1 MRLKPSGRTLGFS
14 VPFCRLLVFFLLGTC
29 LCHAAET
36 PFKARVGS
44 AVVVL
49 TGPWKFHPGDNLGWA
64 KPDFDDSG
72 WSTMDMTPPLG
83 SYDPITGS
91 SGFVPGWT
99 SHGYPN
105 LTGYAWYRLHL
116 QLENEDSSTQASSLA
131 LTMPM
136 NFDDAYQI
144 FVNGQEVGGFGRFT
158 RSHVTFYNSQ
168 PQSFALP
175 TGIRGGPVTI
185 AIRFWMEAVTP
196 LQSPDA
202 GGMHGPPL
210 LGQASA
216 IDAMLR
222 LEWDAVNRTQVGN
235 LLAATF
241 LFLAALLGFT
251 LFWFDR
257 DEPAYLWLGLAC
269 LLAFAERAIV
279 MTGYYSLAVAMDPEN
294 FFIDVLS
301 RPISLGLWALFWIY
315 WFDLDDIRRIKRGVW
330 ILTGALVLGMAML
343 RPPLFGSV
351 IPPQA
356 SSMLL
361 PLTLIL
367 KLLLG
372 ALLLWITYSGI
383 RKRAGDG
390 WLALA
395 PILLMIFWEYQE
407 ELGVVHV
414 PTIMRL
420 FGLTITVG
428 IVATLLMLAIIS
440 VLLMRRFVRGQRE
453 RELWRLEIEQAREV
467 QQVLIPEALPAVPG
481 FRLASEYRPAQQ
493 VGGDFFQILPTRD
506 GAVLALIGD
515 VSGKGMPAAMTVS
528 LLVGTVRTLAHFTDN
543 PGEILTAMNVRML
556 ARSHGGFTTCLVLR
570 ASPDGMVTA
579 ANAGH
584 LSPYLDGKEVV
595 IECGLPLGL
604 SAESKYVEST
614 FRLLENQQLT
624 LVSDG
629 VVEARGTA
637 GELFGFERTGAIA
650 TRPAQAIADA
660 AQKFGQDDDIT
671 VLTVTR
677 VTSDAVT
684 TVATPSLT
692 LVE

>member
-1 MRLKPSGRTLGFS
+1 MPFKPSGRALLFS
-14 VPFCRLLVFFLLGTC
+14 VPFRHLLVISLLSTC
-29 LCHAAET
+29 LFCAADT
-36 PFKARVGS
+36 PLKARVGT

-49 TGPWKFHPGDNLGWA
+49 TGPWKFHAGDDSRWA
-64 KPDFDDSG
+64 NPDFDDSG
-72 WSTMDMTPPLG
+72 WSTMDLTPPQG

-99 SHGYPN
+99 SHGHPN

-116 QLENEDSSTQASSLA
+116 QLQNEDSSVQASSLA
-131 LTMPM
+131 LTMPL

-144 FVNGQEVGGFGRFT
+144 FINGQKVGEFGRFT
-158 RSHVTFYNSQ
+158 GSHVTFYNSQ

-175 TGIRGGPVTI
+175 AGIRGGPVTI
-185 AIRFWMEAVTP
+185 AIRFWMDAVTP

-222 LEWDAVNRTQVGN
+222 LEWDSVNRTQVGN
-235 LLAATF
+235 LLSATF
-241 LFLAALLGFT
+241 LLLAALLGLT

-257 DEPAYLWLGLAC
+257 REPAYLWLGLAC
-269 LLAFAERAIV
+269 LLSFAERAIV

-315 WFDLDDIRRIKRGVW
+315 WFALDDIRRIKRAVW
-330 ILTGALVLGMAML
+330 ILTAALVLGMAML
-343 RPPLFGSV
+343 RPPLFGSL

-356 SSMLL
+356 SSVLL

-372 ALLLWITYSGI
+372 ALLLWITYRGI

-390 WLALA
+390 WMALA

-414 PTIMRL
+414 PTIMRI

-428 IVATLLMLAIIS
+428 IFATLLMLAIIS

-453 RELWRLEIEQAREV
+453 RELWRLEIEQARQV
-467 QQVLIPEALPAVPG
+467 QQVLIPEALPTVPG

-493 VGGDFFQILPTRD
+493 VGGDFFQILPIRN
-506 GAVLALIGD
+506 GAVLAVIGD

-528 LLVGTVRTLAHFTDN
+528 LLVGTVRTLAHFTND
-543 PGEILTAMNVRML
+543 PGEILTAMNVRMM

-570 ASPDGMVTA
+570 ASPDGLVTA

-584 LSPYLDGKEVV
+584 LSPYLEGKEVL
-595 IECGLPLGL
+595 IESGLPLGL

-614 FRLLENQQLT
+614 FRLGENQQLT

-629 VVEARGTA
+629 VVEARGHA

-650 TRPAQAIADA
+650 TKPAQAIADA
-660 AQKFGQDDDIT
+660 AQTFGQDDDIT

-677 VTSDAVT
+677 VTTNAAT
-684 TVATPSLT
+684 TVATPTLSL
-692 LVE
+692 VQ